1 MWVLADFAR
10 YPREEAN
17 LGKDVIAP
25 YAHMVPHFDDDLDE
39 ERAWSAR
46 TTLLFFQGSLF
57 RKRVSSFIEIASL
70 DAFFCPRSNKKA
82 INSTRITWGA
92 RKTLLSVQGG
102 CEPVC
107 RSF

>member
-10 YPREEAN
+10 YPREQAN

-39 ERAWSAR
+39 EHAWSAR

-57 RKRVSSFIEIASL
+57 RKRVSSFVKPPSIGRFL
-70 DAFFCPRSNKKA
+70 CP
-82 INSTRITWGA
+82 
-92 RKTLLSVQGG
+92 
-102 CEPVC
+102 
-107 RSF
+107 